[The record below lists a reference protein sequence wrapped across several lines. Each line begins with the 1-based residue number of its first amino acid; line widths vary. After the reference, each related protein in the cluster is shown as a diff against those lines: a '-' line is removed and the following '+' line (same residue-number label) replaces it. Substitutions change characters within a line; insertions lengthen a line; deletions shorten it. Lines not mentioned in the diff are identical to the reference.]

1 MFIDAN
7 SIKINNVSMGQYL
20 VDAKYGY
27 HKLWGKDSGRN
38 LNGDMT
44 GTLLGIYPKITLQF
58 KPLTK
63 DELEIVVPL
72 LDSASQSVRY
82 YDPNKKAYVTM
93 STYTGDYEIG
103 NKNIIGDVLKNDA
116 FSCSLI
122 ARSRRA

>member
-63 DELEIVVPL
+63 AELEVVVPL
-72 LDSASQSVRY
+72 LDSANQSVRY
-82 YDPNKKAYVTM
+82 YDPNKKDYVTM
-93 STYTGDYEIG
+93 STYTGDYEVV
-103 NKNIIGDVLKNDA
+103 NKNIIDNVLKNDG
-116 FSCSLI
+116 FSCALI
-122 ARSRRA
+122 AISRRV